1 MNKHLVFFVG
11 LLLFVL
17 AGCSTLRAM
26 GPNQADSQ
34 KAVEQQP
41 VEPPAAGP
49 ASESPALTSQSETP
63 ASPTGVSEAPAGAA
77 MNSKNSLTSAEVRQ
91 VQERLKAA
99 GFDPGPIDGIV
110 GPKTRAAVIKY
121 QTSNGLA
128 KTGSLD
134 EETVETLGLR

>member
-1 MNKHLVFFVG
+1 
-11 LLLFVL
+11 
-17 AGCSTLRAM
+17 
-26 GPNQADSQ
+26 
-34 KAVEQQP
+34 
-41 VEPPAAGP
+41 
-49 ASESPALTSQSETP
+49 
-63 ASPTGVSEAPAGAA
+63 
-77 MNSKNSLTSAEVRQ
+77 MNSKNSLTRAEVRQ